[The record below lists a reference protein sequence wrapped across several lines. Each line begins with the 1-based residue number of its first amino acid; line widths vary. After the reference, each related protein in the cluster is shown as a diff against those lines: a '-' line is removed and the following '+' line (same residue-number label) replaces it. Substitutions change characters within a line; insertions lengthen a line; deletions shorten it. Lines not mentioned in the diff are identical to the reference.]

1 MSAAG
6 GAYCP
11 LVGKFASIT
20 TASLGTLPAPLLW
33 GGAYSASLAA
43 PRGTARSAGKGDLSD
58 FGWHGPVQQFALVP
72 ASVCRGRP
80 VRRWTDYF
88 GGCALC
94 LPGRIARQRCREGKA
109 QKQLKCED

>member
-6 GAYCP
+6 EAYCP

-20 TASLGTLPAPLLW
+20 TASLGTLPAPLQW
-33 GGAYSASLAA
+33 CRGDSASSAA
-43 PRGTARSAGKGDLSD
+43 PRGTVRSECKGDLAD
-58 FGWHGPVQQFALVP
+58 FGSHGPVQQFALVP

-109 QKQLKCED
+109 Q